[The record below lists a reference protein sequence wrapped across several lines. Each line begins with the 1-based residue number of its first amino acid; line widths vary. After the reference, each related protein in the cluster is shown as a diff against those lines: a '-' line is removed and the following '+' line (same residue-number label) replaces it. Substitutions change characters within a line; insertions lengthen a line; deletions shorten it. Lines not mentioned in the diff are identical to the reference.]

1 MIASQMILGISM
13 PSSSRGVYIMCWDF
27 KSITSDRK
35 KLAVVCGVSLAISVV
50 SFGIAANE
58 LCKASRVGTI
68 DIARILT
75 ESSRLK
81 AISDENRQAV
91 DKVYKE
97 AMAKEK
103 ELKEEEK
110 GEFRKKTM
118 VELRSYKQKNS
129 KEHNDA
135 IKAAADKV
143 AKAKNVG
150 FVMSDRVI
158 YTSNT
163 VDLTEEVL
171 KEIDAA
177 K

>member
-1 MIASQMILGISM
+1 MIANVLE
-13 PSSSRGVYIMCWDF
+13 P
-27 KSITSDRK
+27 K

-58 LCKASRVGTI
+58 LCKVSRVGVI
-68 DIARILT
+68 DIGRIMT
-75 ESSRLK
+75 ESTRLK
-81 AISDENRQAV
+81 SISDENRQAV

-103 ELKEEEK
+103 KLKEEEK

-118 VELRSYKQKNS
+118 VELRSFKQKNS
-129 KEHNDA
+129 KELNDA
-135 IKAAADKV
+135 IKAASDKV

-150 FVMSDRVI
+150 FVISDKII

-163 VDLTEEVL
+163 VDVTEEVL

>member
-1 MIASQMILGISM
+1 
-13 PSSSRGVYIMCWDF
+13 MCWDF
-27 KSITSDRK
+27 KSVVLEPK
-35 KLAVVCGVSLAISVV
+35 KLAVVCGVLLAFSAV
-50 SFGIAANE
+50 SFGVGINAMR
-58 LCKASRVGTI
+58 KAPQVGVI
-68 DIARILT
+68 DIGRIMT
-75 ESSRLK
+75 ESTRLK
-81 AISDENRQAV
+81 SISDENRQAV

-118 VELRSYKQKNS
+118 VELRSFKQKNS
-129 KEHNDA
+129 KELNDA
-135 IKAAADKV
+135 IKAASDKV

-150 FVMSDRVI
+150 FVISDRII

-163 VDLTEEVL
+163 VDVTEEVL

>member
-1 MIASQMILGISM
+1 MIANVLE
-13 PSSSRGVYIMCWDF
+13 P
-27 KSITSDRK
+27 K

-91 DKVYKE
+91 DKIYKE
-97 AMAKEK
+97 ALEKEK
-103 ELKEEEK
+103 GLKEEKK

-143 AKAKNVG
+143 AKANNVG

>member
-1 MIASQMILGISM
+1 
-13 PSSSRGVYIMCWDF
+13 MCWDF
-27 KSITSDRK
+27 KSVVLEPK

-58 LCKASRVGTI
+58 LCKVSRVGVI
-68 DIARILT
+68 DIGRIMT
-75 ESSRLK
+75 ESTRLK
-81 AISDENRQAV
+81 SISDENRQAV

-118 VELRSYKQKNS
+118 IELRSFKQKNS
-129 KEHNDA
+129 KELNDA
-135 IKAAADKV
+135 IKAASDKV
-143 AKAKNVG
+143 VKAKNVG
-150 FVMSDRVI
+150 FVISDRII

-163 VDLTEEVL
+163 VDVTEEVL

>member
-1 MIASQMILGISM
+1 
-13 PSSSRGVYIMCWDF
+13 MCWDF
-27 KSITSDRK
+27 KSVVLEPK

-58 LCKASRVGTI
+58 LCKVSRVGVI
-68 DIARILT
+68 DIGRIMT
-75 ESSRLK
+75 ESTRLK
-81 AISDENRQAV
+81 SISDENRQAV

-103 ELKEEEK
+103 NLKEEEK

-118 VELRSYKQKNS
+118 VELRSFKQKNS
-129 KEHNDA
+129 KELNDA
-135 IKAAADKV
+135 IKAASDKV

-150 FVMSDRVI
+150 FVISDRVI

-163 VDLTEEVL
+163 VDVTEEVL
-171 KEIDAA
+171 KEIDAV

>member
-1 MIASQMILGISM
+1 
-13 PSSSRGVYIMCWDF
+13 MCWDF
-27 KSITSDRK
+27 KSVVLEPK

-58 LCKASRVGTI
+58 LCKVSRVGVI
-68 DIARILT
+68 DIGRIMT
-75 ESSRLK
+75 ESTCLK
-81 AISDENRQAV
+81 SISDENRQAV

-118 VELRSYKQKNS
+118 VELRSFKQKNS
-129 KEHNDA
+129 KELNDA

-143 AKAKNVG
+143 AKANNVG

>member
-1 MIASQMILGISM
+1 
-13 PSSSRGVYIMCWDF
+13 MCWDF
-27 KSITSDRK
+27 KSVVLEPK

-58 LCKASRVGTI
+58 LCKVSRVGVI
-68 DIARILT
+68 DIGRIMT
-75 ESSRLK
+75 ESTRLK
-81 AISDENRQAV
+81 SISDENRQAV

-118 VELRSYKQKNS
+118 VELRSFKQKNS
-129 KEHNDA
+129 KELNDA
-135 IKAAADKV
+135 IKAASDKV

-150 FVMSDRVI
+150 FVISDRII

-163 VDLTEEVL
+163 VDVTEEVL

>member
-1 MIASQMILGISM
+1 
-13 PSSSRGVYIMCWDF
+13 MCWDF
-27 KSITSDRK
+27 KSVVLEPK
-35 KLAVVCGVSLAISVV
+35 KLAFVCGVSLVISVV

-91 DKVYKE
+91 DKIYKE

-103 ELKEEEK
+103 KLKEEEK

-143 AKAKNVG
+143 AKVNNVG